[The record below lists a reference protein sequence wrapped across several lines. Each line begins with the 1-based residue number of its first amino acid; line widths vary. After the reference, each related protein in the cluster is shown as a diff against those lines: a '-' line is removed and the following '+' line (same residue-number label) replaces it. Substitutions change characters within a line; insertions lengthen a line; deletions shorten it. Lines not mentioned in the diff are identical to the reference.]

1 MRLAGEVAV
10 VAVGVTEQGKL
21 PGRDGDDIAI
31 EALGYALDE
40 AKIGK
45 EQLDGLIT
53 CKAAGTGA
61 GIDTEVG
68 RKAGLN
74 PAFSATLDYGTCN
87 FSLHLAA
94 MAIKSGMANTIA
106 CLYGTNQKTGKKYSF
121 TTAAG
126 DAGNPGGPF
135 GYQHIAGPAALAFRR
150 HQTLYG
156 TTERQLGHV
165 SVSSRQWAKMN
176 PQAIFRESFTI
187 EDYLASPYLVRPL
200 RRPDVTMISD
210 GGVALIVT
218 SAERAA
224 DYPKSPVYLLAG
236 AQQTGLRLYQNED
249 QLMRPWI
256 RQVADRIFND
266 ADITRED
273 VDALFI
279 QDPTSIWVLQMLE
292 WYGFCGI
299 GEAGPFLESGAI
311 APGGSLPVNTNGGQL
326 SEAYMWGWLHLV
338 EAVRQLRGECGERQV
353 ENAKI
358 ALYCS
363 TKGFEKSA
371 ASVLSKEVPS

>member
-1 MRLAGEVAV
+1 MKLDGSVAV

-40 AKIGK
+40 AQIGK
-45 EQLDGLIT
+45 EALDGLIT

-61 GIDTEVG
+61 GVDTEVG

-94 MAIKSGMANTIA
+94 MAIQSGMADTIA
-106 CLYGTNQKTGKKYSF
+106 CLYGTNQKTGKKYTF
-121 TTAAG
+121 TRAAG
-126 DAGNPGGPF
+126 DTGNPGGPF
-135 GYQHIAGPAALAFRR
+135 GFLHISGPAALAFRR
-150 HQTLYG
+150 HQALFG
-156 TTERQLGHV
+156 TTEEQLGHI
-165 SVSSRQWAKMN
+165 SVSSRAWAKMN
-176 PQAIFRESFTI
+176 PQAIFREDFTI
-187 EDYLASPYLVRPL
+187 DDYMASPYLVKPL

-218 SAERAA
+218 SAERAKE
-224 DYPKSPVYLLAG
+224 YPKAPVYLLAG
-236 AQQTGLRLYQNED
+236 AQQTGLRLYQNDD

-256 RQVADRIFND
+256 GKVAERIFSD
-266 ADITRED
+266 AGITRED

-279 QDPTSIWVLQMLE
+279 QDPTSIWILQMLE
-292 WYGFCGI
+292 WYGFCER
-299 GEAGPFLESGAI
+299 GEVGPFLETGAI
-311 APGGSLPVNTNGGQL
+311 APGGTLPVNTNGGQL

-353 ENAKI
+353 ADAKV

-371 ASVLSKEVPS
+371 ATVLAKEVPS